1 MRALVVYESMF
12 GNTHT
17 VAEGIAAGLRSEG
30 EVRVV
35 PVSEASEDALS
46 WADLVIVG
54 GPTHVHG
61 MTRPTTRTSAT
72 ETALKPDSGLTLD
85 PDAGGAGLREWF
97 ASLGKLTRKP
107 AAAFDTRV
115 DGPALIT
122 GQASGGIARELSHHG
137 FALVAKHESF
147 LVDRQQRARRPAKPT
162 GRSAGARASSPE
174 RTRPHERVAACRR
187 DQNHSRLVPERR
199 PPAG

>member
-61 MTRPTTRTSAT
+61 MTRPTTRKSAT

-115 DGPALIT
+115 DGPELIT

-137 FALVAKHESF
+137 FTLVAKHESF
-147 LVDRQQRARRPAKPT
+147 RVDRHNELVAGEADRAIRWGASLIPRTNPT
-162 GRSAGARASSPE
+162 A
-174 RTRPHERVAACRR
+174 
-187 DQNHSRLVPERR
+187 
-199 PPAG
+199 